1 MSVRIK
7 ICGITNVSD
16 ALAAVDAGANALGF
30 MFYAPSPRAV
40 TVQQAAA
47 IIRELPPF
55 VARVGVFVDPAEG
68 EVRRAMAE
76 AGIDTLQFHGNES
89 PAFCRSFGPP
99 DGGIAG
105 RRVVKA
111 FRVKDASSLAVLE
124 SYDTEAWLLDAFVAG
139 QLGGTGARFNWELA
153 RGAIARGGPQRVIL
167 AGGLTPENAAQAVQE
182 VAPYGL
188 DVSSGVESAPGR
200 KDAEKMRRFIRE
212 ARRAGDR

>member
-16 ALAAVDAGANALGF
+16 ALAAVEAGADALGF
-30 MFYAPSPRAV
+30 MFYPPSPRAV
-40 TVQQAAA
+40 TVDHAAA

-68 EVRRAMAE
+68 EVRRALVD
-76 AGIDTLQFHGNES
+76 AGIDTLQFHGSES

-99 DGGIAG
+99 DGPVTG

-111 FRVKDASSLAVLE
+111 FRVKDESSLAPLE
-124 SYDTEAWLLDAFVAG
+124 DYNSEAWLLDAFVAG

-153 RGAIARGGPQRVIL
+153 RVAIARGGPRRVIL
-167 AGGLTPENAAQAVQE
+167 AGGLTAENAAQAVRE

-200 KDAEKMRRFIRE
+200 KDAEKMRRFIAE
-212 ARRAGDR
+212 ARRTSP